1 MNSPDRILA
10 AFLIFSVCSGPVSS
24 VTFAAAAAKSVIILV
39 GDGMGVEQ
47 IRAASL
53 ALRGAD
59 GRTAMQGLP
68 AAGRAA
74 THSAD
79 EGVTDPAAAA
89 TALATGRKTNNGV
102 LSISAGG
109 TPLKTI
115 LEACR
120 DAGKVTGL
128 VSDSRITGETTA
140 GFAVHSE
147 NAGADYELAGMMV
160 AAKVNLLL
168 GGGKSHFLAPKSE
181 AWVGVNVLDAKGKK
195 ILTIT
200 DTVNWSEYRTLTHS
214 FLAPAGAKKA
224 SVWVW
229 RQSGP
234 LGLYLDDVRLEPQ
247 DDKGNVTG
255 PGRLIDPGFEGGGLE
270 GWSDWGHS
278 HAVPDGGSTVLKV
291 TGQGGGEKTVDITAG
306 TNWSVAYRVRL
317 DDPKAPGAAASPW
330 DRAAAQGYAR
340 IATLSELAGARGGNI
355 LGLFGDGDLGE
366 SEGDPTLAGL
376 TGGALG
382 VLGGAPGGF
391 LLVVDG
397 SRIDRACRAKDEK
410 SMLRQVQAFDAA
422 VADAVE
428 FAKRK
433 GDVLVVVTSGYET
446 GGVKASGTDA
456 GSLRVTFGGGDATA
470 ARVPVFAF
478 GPGSEGFT
486 GEMDNTEI
494 GRKIA
499 AALDLRL

>member
-1 MNSPDRILA
+1 LNSPDRVLA
-10 AFLIFSVCSGPVSS
+10 AFLILSACAGSVSS
-24 VTFAAAAAKSVIILV
+24 AAATAKSVIVLV

-47 IRAASL
+47 VRAASL
-53 ALRGAD
+53 ALKGAD
-59 GRTAMQGLP
+59 GRLVMQGLP
-68 AAGRAA
+68 ASGRVA

-128 VSDSRITGETTA
+128 VSDSRITRATTA

-147 NAGADYELAGMMV
+147 NAGADYELAGMLV

-168 GGGKSHFLAPKSE
+168 GGGKSHFLAPKTE

-200 DTVNWSEYRTLTHS
+200 DTVNWSEYRTLTHA

-224 SVWVW
+224 SVWAW
-229 RQSGP
+229 RQPGP
-234 LGLYLDDVRLEPQ
+234 LSLYLDDVRLEPQ
-247 DDKGNVTG
+247 DDKGNATG
-255 PGRLIDPGFEGGGLE
+255 PGRFADPGFEKGALE
-270 GWSDWGHS
+270 GWTDWGHS

-291 TGQGGGEKTVDITAG
+291 TGQGGGEETADIAAG
-306 TNWSVAYRVRL
+306 TNWSVAYRARL

-330 DRAAAQGYAR
+330 DQAAAQGYAR
-340 IATLSELAGARGGNI
+340 ISTLSELAGVKGGYV
-355 LGLFGDGDLGE
+355 LGLFGDGDLGRAD
-366 SEGDPTLAGL
+366 GDPTLAGM
-376 TGGALG
+376 TGRALD
-382 VLGGAPGGF
+382 VLGGTPGGF
-391 LLVVDG
+391 LLVVNG
-397 SRIDRACRAKDEK
+397 SRIDRACRAKDGK
-410 SMLRQVQAFDAA
+410 DLVRQVEAFDAA
-422 VADAVE
+422 VTAAVE
-428 FAKRK
+428 FAKKK

-446 GGVKASGTDA
+446 GGVKVAGSDA
-456 GSLRVTFGGGDATA
+456 KSLRVTFGGGDATA
-470 ARVPVFAF
+470 ARVPVFAV
-478 GPGSEGFT
+478 GPGSEAFA
-486 GEMDNTEI
+486 GELDNTEI
-494 GRKIA
+494 ARKIVT
-499 AALDLRL
+499 ALDLRL